1 MFSYKG
7 NLPENGKNWKI
18 LYFEEIYVRYTVLQV
33 NLISLIFFN
42 TDTHRETHTHKHTYA
57 YMSVGRDNTI
67 GKEPM
72 RGGKRIFKER
82 IKKVIAYL

>member
-1 MFSYKG
+1 
-7 NLPENGKNWKI
+7 
-18 LYFEEIYVRYTVLQV
+18 
-33 NLISLIFFN
+33 
-42 TDTHRETHTHKHTYA
+42 
-57 YMSVGRDNTI
+57 MSVGRDNTI